1 MKGKF
6 NEYGGQYVP
15 EILMGALEELEREYE
30 KAKNDKS
37 FKDELNKL
45 RIYVLE
51 EEKLNKGH
59 IELILASY
67 KFRLVQLCQAYLKQG
82 YMTSEQYEQLMEFY
96 KVYSGMGGNGQGKEY
111 FEKAIKLPIE
121 NNN

>member
-37 FKDELNKL
+37 FKDELNK
-45 RIYVLE
+45 
-51 EEKLNKGH
+51 
-59 IELILASY
+59 
-67 KFRLVQLCQAYLKQG
+67 YLKDYVGRPSALYYAANFIQDG
-82 YMTSEQYEQLMEFY
+82 FSRLF
-96 KVYSGMGGNGQGKEY
+96 
-111 FEKAIKLPIE
+111 
-121 NNN
+121 